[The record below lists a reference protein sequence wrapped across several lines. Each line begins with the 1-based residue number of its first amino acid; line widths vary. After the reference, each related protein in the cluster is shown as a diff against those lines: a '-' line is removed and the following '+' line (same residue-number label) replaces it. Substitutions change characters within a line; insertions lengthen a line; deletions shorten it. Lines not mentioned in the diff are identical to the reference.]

1 MNSCAYYQELISSLV
16 DGELSDEENEALML
30 HLNSCSRCNAMYA
43 VFHDLS
49 DILSEEPEP
58 LPEGLHENIMAGVRR
73 SEIIKRSRRMRK
85 IGLRTAMTAAACA
98 VLVLFAAAGFN
109 PGKRADSVSIR
120 SEQEAS
126 QLLPAPSPAAGTP
139 AVEQAAPASAPVSVQ
154 TPAPA
159 QTPAPVYD
167 TESAA
172 AYTPV
177 QPEQSYND
185 SYDSYQETAPLPA
198 WTPAQPSAPV
208 WTPAQPSVP
217 AQTPAPVYDTDSAA
231 AYTAPL
237 WTPETPAP
245 ATPIPATPAPVWT
258 SAPVPAAAPAEAET
272 TTLEMSDL
280 TTFEAAPPEE
290 APDALTTQNTVM
302 QARAADPAPTQDPED
317 AADYGTN
324 ETETDEEPVTFSL
337 FSGMMDLFDAAPP
350 EQLADSKLSAPD
362 GADTGLD
369 ALSLGESAE
378 SPAPVLSGMPLELSD
393 MSVFAAPSPTPVPEE
408 RVTVYGSE
416 SRAKLLAMIGSS
428 EDTLPQEAELTRLV
442 HVSFRPDDAYGSE
455 EKMDISIYGDFV
467 YCSLYP
473 VEGGSVTY
481 RADCSLKELDS
492 FLDAC
497 LAAPVPSA
505 APTPDPFIAETPAPT
520 PVEAPSEAAPA
531 A

>member
-258 SAPVPAAAPAEAET
+258 SAPVPAAAPAEPKEGESVTVRIGLTGAVYAHVNTHFDHVGKVAVVKEAEMLVDFIERELAGIPVVFT
-272 TTLEMSDL
+272 ADLNATPDSDSYAVMTGALQDARL
-280 TTFEAAPPEE
+280 T
-290 APDALTTQNTVM
+290 
-302 QARAADPAPTQDPED
+302 AADAVSYGTFHACSPETH
-317 AADYGTN
+317 ADYYIDFVMTTPGLEV
-324 ETETDEEPVTFSL
+324 ETYRTVTAGV
-337 FSGMMDLFDAAPP
+337 SG
-350 EQLADSKLSAPD
+350 
-362 GADTGLD
+362 
-369 ALSLGESAE
+369 
-378 SPAPVLSGMPLELSD
+378 
-393 MSVFAAPSPTPVPEE
+393 
-408 RVTVYGSE
+408 
-416 SRAKLLAMIGSS
+416 
-428 EDTLPQEAELTRLV
+428 RLV
-442 HVSFRPDDAYGSE
+442 SDHFPIYADVRLPDNGRT
-455 EKMDISIYGDFV
+455 IS
-467 YCSLYP
+467 
-473 VEGGSVTY
+473 
-481 RADCSLKELDS
+481 
-492 FLDAC
+492 
-497 LAAPVPSA
+497 
-505 APTPDPFIAETPAPT
+505 
-520 PVEAPSEAAPA
+520 
-531 A
+531 